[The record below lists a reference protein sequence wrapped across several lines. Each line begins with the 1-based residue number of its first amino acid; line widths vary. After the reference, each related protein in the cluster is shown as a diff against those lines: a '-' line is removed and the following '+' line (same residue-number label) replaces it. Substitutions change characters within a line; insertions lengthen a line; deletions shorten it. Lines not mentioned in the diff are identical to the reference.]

1 MIKAVGA
8 VLVILAS
15 TVMGLRQAY
24 RYQERPRELHAWMTA
39 LHMLETEI
47 LYGATPLPQAFRRI
61 GERVPGE
68 TGRLLLELAERILE
82 SEGRPVSAIFRN
94 VLEEGKPRLHLRDT
108 DVAILIQFAE
118 TLGISDREDQIK
130 HIAHACSRLSAE
142 ETEARDESMRLGRMW
157 RYMGALLGIAVVIL
171 LY

>member
-8 VLVILAS
+8 ILVILAA
-15 TVMGLRQAY
+15 TGMGLRQAH
-24 RYQERPRELHAWMTA
+24 RYHERPRELHQLITA
-39 LHMLETEI
+39 LRMLETEI

-61 GERVPGE
+61 ADRFTGEM
-68 TGRLLLELAERILE
+68 RLMFLALSRHITEGD
-82 SEGRPVSAIFRN
+82 GRPVSEVFRD
-94 VLEEGKPRLHLRDT
+94 VLHEWMPRLHLRKQDIE
-108 DVAILIQFAE
+108 ILIQFGE

-130 HIAHACSRLSAE
+130 HIALACSSLSAE
-142 ETEARDESMRLGRMW
+142 EEEARDESMRLGRMW